1 MTPGARTHGR
11 WVIVRTP
18 DCRVAAAVGCAP
30 DPIVRGR
37 AHHLVLEVV
46 FARGEAAVSGLWTPV
61 DDGVAPS
68 CWHAHRP
75 IHRTQQ
81 PTTVVRLPRVCSWLC
96 RSTHGYCCIS
106 VWCIPR
112 VCGWVD
118 VLVWLFACVLQCMR
132 LLRAARP
139 WFSSMKKR
147 SKLLAIRARAQGT
160 GYVHRVGPW
169 CAARA
174 LTGVVWLH
182 LCAGEPAYQHCH
194 YLSPY
199 RACRSPFYLASC
211 RAMC

>member
-1 MTPGARTHGR
+1 MACGHQWTMASRHPVGMLTGR
-11 WVIVRTP
+11 SIVHSSRP
-18 DCRVAAAVGCAP
+18 QSY
-30 DPIVRGR
+30 
-37 AHHLVLEVV
+37 
-46 FARGEAAVSGLWTPV
+46 VSP
-61 DDGVAPS
+61 
-68 CWHAHRP
+68 C
-75 IHRTQQ
+75 
-81 PTTVVRLPRVCSWLC
+81 VCSWLC